1 METSHSVGK
10 NLVANTLTTMF
21 TVPSRT
27 RVHWNMLY
35 AVNHTASAKNFSA
48 WWYDASE
55 GVSVTIVESYPI
67 SSKNYFL
74 LDGNAYIV
82 LDEGDQIQVKSETG
96 STCSCLVTLEIEN
109 KPTVQKFL

>member
-27 RVHWNMLY
+27 RVHWNMFY
-35 AVNHTASAKNFSA
+35 AVNNSTSSKNFSA

-55 GVSVTIVESYPI
+55 NVSVEIVSNYPLTA
-67 SSKNYFL
+67 KNYFL
-74 LDGNAYIV
+74 LDGSAYIV
-82 LDEGDQIQVKSETG
+82 LDEGDQIRVQSETG
-96 STCSCLVTLEIEN
+96 SACSCIVTLEIEN
-109 KPTVQKFL
+109 KPTIQKFL